1 MREATRVRAIVMLV
15 LGVLVLLPADAGAQ
29 TYRWVDDK
37 GVVHYAQGI
46 DSVPERYRDPRLPPV
61 ERAAALEAV
70 KALKDLESLV
80 DPAMGSFGYQWR
92 LRKLDEVVAKDLRA
106 IRRGPV
112 KTALAGAL
120 NHYRLAGQL
129 IERGAVV
136 SRNRPA
142 GSDQPCRRLARPPAP
157 GEASASAEDRTAALQ
172 AVWRCASDRTAA
184 AEALTLRP
192 GSGPWAER
200 VQAPAKPRR

>member
-1 MREATRVRAIVMLV
+1 MRAVTRARAIVMLI
-15 LGVLVLLPADAGAQ
+15 LGILALLPADAGAQ
-29 TYRWVDDK
+29 TYRWVDEK

-46 DSVPERYRDPRLPPV
+46 DSVPERYRDPRLPPM
-61 ERAAALEAV
+61 ERDAALEAV

-80 DPAMGSFGYQWR
+80 DPLMGSFGYQWR

-106 IRRGPV
+106 VRRGPV
-112 KTALAGAL
+112 KTALASAL

-129 IERGAVV
+129 IERGVV
-136 SRNRPA
+136 LSRSRPA

-192 GSGPWAER
+192 GSGPWAEW
-200 VQAPAKPRR
+200 VQAPARPRR

>member
-1 MREATRVRAIVMLV
+1 MRKVTRAGAIVILG
-15 LGVLVLLPADAGAQ
+15 LGVLVLRPADAAAHV
-29 TYRWVDDK
+29 YRWIDEK
-37 GVVHYAQGI
+37 GVVHYAEGI
-46 DSVPERYRDPRLPPV
+46 DAVPERYRDPRLPPA
-61 ERAAALEAV
+61 ERDAALEAV

-80 DPAMGSFGYQWR
+80 DPALSSVAYQWR

-112 KTALAGAL
+112 KTALARAL

-129 IERGAVV
+129 IERGVV
-136 SRNRPA
+136 ASQNRPA
-142 GSDQPCRRLARPPAP
+142 GTDQPCRQLPRPPAR
-157 GEASASAEDRTAALQ
+157 GEASASAEERAGALR
-172 AVWRCASDRTAA
+172 AVWSCASEQTAA

-200 VQAPAKPRR
+200 VPASARPRR

>member
-1 MREATRVRAIVMLV
+1 MRAVTRARAIVMLI
-15 LGVLVLLPADAGAQ
+15 LGILALLPADAGAQ
-29 TYRWVDDK
+29 TYRWVDEK
-37 GVVHYAQGI
+37 GVVHYAERI
-46 DSVPERYRDPRLPPV
+46 DSVPERYRDPRLPPA
-61 ERAAALEAV
+61 ERAAALDAV

-80 DPAMGSFGYQWR
+80 DPLMGSFGYQWR
-92 LRKLDEVVAKDLRA
+92 LRKLEEVVGKELRA

-112 KTALAGAL
+112 KTALASAL

-129 IERGAVV
+129 IERGVV
-136 SRNRPA
+136 VPRNRPA

-200 VQAPAKPRR
+200 VQAPARPRR

>member
-29 TYRWVDDK
+29 TYRWVDEK
-37 GVVHYAQGI
+37 AVVHYAQGI

-70 KALKDLESLV
+70 KGLKDLESLV
-80 DPAMGSFGYQWR
+80 DPAMGRVEYQWR
-92 LRKLDEVVAKDLRA
+92 LRKLDEVVAKDLRTV
-106 IRRGPV
+106 RRGPV
-112 KTALAGAL
+112 KTALASAL

-129 IERGAVV
+129 IERGVAV
-136 SRNRPA
+136 SRSRPA
-142 GSDQPCRRLARPPAP
+142 GSDQPCRELARPPAP
-157 GEASASAEDRTAALQ
+157 GEPSGPTEDRTAALQ
-172 AVWRCASDRTAA
+172 AMWRCASDRTAA

-200 VQAPAKPRR
+200 VQAPARPRR